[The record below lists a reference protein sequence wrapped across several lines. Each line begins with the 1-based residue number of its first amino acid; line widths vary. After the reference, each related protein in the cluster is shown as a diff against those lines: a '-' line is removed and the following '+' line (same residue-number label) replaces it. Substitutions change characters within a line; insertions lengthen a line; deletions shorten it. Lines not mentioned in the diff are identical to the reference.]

1 MYAGEGMIEKIDD
14 QLLKILSQEESYVS
28 AKRLSIQIGKSVK
41 TVQTRLNEM
50 NSYLE
55 KSGASIEVKDTNLQ

>member
-55 KSGASIEVKDTNLQ
+55 KSGASIEVMDTNLQ